1 MKRARVAE
9 QFARAIHNSG
19 VKALR
24 HEISL
29 DDYRKGTAALWE
41 EVSRMGLRH
50 EVGQILRR
58 LALSDTESAR

>member
-9 QFARAIHNSG
+9 QLARAIHNAG
-19 VKALR
+19 AKALR
-24 HEISL
+24 YEISL
-29 DDYRKGTAALWE
+29 DDYREGTAALWE
-41 EVSRMGLRH
+41 EVSRMGLRY